1 MKRFLPFAIIF
12 IIACNKESIKTNQ
25 EGIVKYTIGGDVLQ
39 IVDSASDS
47 QAKWIY
53 SSSSSKGYGLQAYVA
68 QPGGS
73 VLYMISFFIE
83 TDKIE
88 INHPYLQEVTG
99 TILKNNTDY
108 ASTKD
113 IVGTYIRINI
123 SQQQNKTLTGT
134 FIGTLKNLNTN
145 ELVEISGSFSN
156 VKIIE

>member
-12 IIACNKESIKTNQ
+12 LIACNKQFIKTNQ
-25 EGIVKYTIGGDVLQ
+25 EGIVKYTIGGEALQ
-39 IVDSASDS
+39 IVDSASGS

-53 SSSSSKGYGLQAYVA
+53 SPSPSKGYGLQAYVT

-88 INHPYLQEVTG
+88 INHVYLQEVTG
-99 TILKNNTDY
+99 TIFKNTTDY

-123 SQQQNKTLTGT
+123 SQQQNKTLSGT
-134 FIGTLKNLNTN
+134 FTGTLKNLNTN

-156 VKIIE
+156 VTIIR